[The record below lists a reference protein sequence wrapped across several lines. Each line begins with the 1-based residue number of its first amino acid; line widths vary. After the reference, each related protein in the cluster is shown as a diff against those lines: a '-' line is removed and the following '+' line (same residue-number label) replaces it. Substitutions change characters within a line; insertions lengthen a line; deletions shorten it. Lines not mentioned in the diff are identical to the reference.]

1 MRAFELR
8 AWFEKTLKKLDVIDA
23 KVSEMP
29 QVQVQVTSKFLPTL
43 NALVK
48 LGKPASASTVAEV
61 TGRHRA
67 AESAFLN
74 ELTGRGLLKKQK
86 QSRTCLFALRDNHE
100 GQTVD
105 A

>member
-8 AWFEKTLKKLDVIDA
+8 AWFEKVLQRLEVIEA
-23 KVSEMP
+23 KVSSMP
-29 QVQVQVTSKFLPTL
+29 QVQVQVTSKFQPTI
-43 NALVK
+43 NALAK
-48 LGKPASASTVAEV
+48 LGKPASASTVSQI

-74 ELTGRGLLKKQK
+74 ELAGRGVVTKQK
-86 QSRTCLFALRDNHE
+86 QSRTCLFKLRDGLE

-105 A
+105 C

>member
-86 QSRTCLFALRDNHE
+86 QGRTCLFTLRDNHE
-100 GQTVD
+100 GQSLVY
-105 A
+105 